1 MSRKSKRKAARER
14 RKKRDTGRRTL
25 IIALIPALLLVG
37 ALAYIISIPPQ
48 PVQQGG
54 NTHQG
59 EEAPDFTLKVLT
71 QNGLSG
77 EEFSLSTARGSVVF
91 MDFAFSWCPHC
102 NRMAPTIKKLH
113 DTYAERGVKFVTVM
127 GNDARTDEQKSAE
140 FLRKHDVSWT
150 AVFDENL
157 DVFNLYSVTGTPT
170 YVVIGKD
177 GRIVGRLVGEQSY
190 DKLASLIEQALAS

>member
-1 MSRKSKRKAARER
+1 M
-14 RKKRDTGRRTL
+14 
-25 IIALIPALLLVG
+25 
-37 ALAYIISIPPQ
+37 
-48 PVQQGG
+48 
-54 NTHQG
+54 
-59 EEAPDFTLKVLT
+59 
-71 QNGLSG
+71 
-77 EEFSLSTARGSVVF
+77 
-91 MDFAFSWCPHC
+91 
-102 NRMAPTIKKLH
+102 
-113 DTYAERGVKFVTVM
+113 KFVTVM